1 MIPRNRLTASVLNKN
16 RFSIPIPT
24 GDTVIL
30 AHGKNRREVAAK
42 LTEAMAQISGWLSKS
57 CLTLFNISNTASM
70 YFYNRKNGNQPYIIV
85 NGERIQTVS
94 HFKYIGIMVESQLS
108 FKKYGQQVCNRV
120 TFNLRNFRHIR
131 NQLPLDAA
139 KLYMHS
145 MIFSH
150 ISYCITS
157 WSQNGKTT
165 LAPLQTL
172 CKQTLKVLD
181 KKPLR
186 YHHCNIIQ
194 RHNLMTFESF
204 VFLADVCLFS
214 L

>member
-1 MIPRNRLTASVLNKN
+1 M
-16 RFSIPIPT
+16 
-24 GDTVIL
+24 
-30 AHGKNRREVAAK
+30 
-42 LTEAMAQISGWLSKS
+42 
-57 CLTLFNISNTASM
+57 
-70 YFYNRKNGNQPYIIV
+70 
-85 NGERIQTVS
+85 
-94 HFKYIGIMVESQLS
+94 
-108 FKKYGQQVCNRV
+108 CNRV
-120 TFNLRNFRHIR
+120 KFNLRNFRHIR

-157 WSQNGKTT
+157 WSQTGKTT

-186 YHHCNIIQ
+186 YHNCKIDIISWPLKVLCFL
-194 RHNLMTFESF
+194 LMY
-204 VFLADVCLFS
+204 VCLVYKIMHDLAVPPFNEFVSLRSDNGRRTRTFNRGECVAQHRSTEFGMSVFS
-214 L
+214 VRATKSWNSVPSEIREWNTFVGFKCKMKSWLKLTQACTHHA